1 MPELTK
7 NKITA
12 EDLGVDLLVNAGI
25 KASDPADWKK
35 KAAKYVKGKMLQV
48 VDAEGNEID
57 ATLVIGAVA
66 PSAEE
71 MAEDEEDI
79 DAKMDGDE
87 DLEGKQDDEDNTES
101 VAKMVKGLLK
111 EARRETDAR
120 IKAFGAITTSPRN
133 DDSKKCGFKHFG
145 EYAMAVKDWA
155 TTQTRDERLL
165 APRIMKGPDQ
175 DGIRT
180 KAPSTFGS
188 AGIGADGGFLIP
200 DEFRAAIN
208 EYLFSDQAL
217 LPLTDQVTV
226 SGNTLVIP
234 RDETT
239 PWGSDGVQA
248 NWTGETGT
256 ITQTKPKL
264 GENTIKLNKLAVLV
278 PMTEELVSDSAVGI
292 ESYLNSKVG
301 PKIDFAVSDA
311 IINGDGNGK
320 PLGII
325 NSGALVS
332 TAKVS
337 GQSADTIVTQN
348 ALDMMANLHVLTPG
362 SVRWLHHRT
371 AFPQVASLTLGDQP
385 MFIPAGRIS
394 EAPGGTLLG
403 YGLRDSQTCQIVGDK
418 NDFLAIDF
426 SAYQSVVKAEG
437 VRQDMSIHLYFDS
450 DDLAFRYV
458 FRVGGQPKFTAPIT
472 DNNGSGTSSP
482 FVTLDARA

>member
-12 EDLGVDLLVNAGI
+12 EDLAVEHLLGV
-25 KASDPADWKK
+25 KAKSVDEWKK
-35 KAAKYVKGKMLQV
+35 NAKKLIRAKMLQV

-57 ATLVIGAVA
+57 ATLVINAVA
-66 PSAEE
+66 PTEEE
-71 MAEDEEDI
+71 MADDMEDVEG
-79 DAKMDGDE
+79 KMDGE
-87 DLEGKQDDEDNTES
+87 DDEETKASQKAITAEL
-101 VAKMVKGLLK
+101 VKGILK

-120 IKAFGAITTSPRN
+120 IKSMPVVVGPRN
-133 DDSKKCGFKHFG
+133 DDKQKCGFKHFG
-145 EYAMAVKDWA
+145 EYCTAVKDWA
-155 TTQTRDERLL
+155 LTQTRDERLL
-165 APRIMKGPDQ
+165 APQIMKGPDKE
-175 DGIRT
+175 GIQT
-180 KAPSTFGS
+180 KAPTTFGS

-208 EYLFSDQAL
+208 EYVFGDQAL
-217 LPLTDQVTV
+217 LPLTDVVTV
-226 SGNTLVIP
+226 SGNTLVVP

-256 ITQTKPKL
+256 ISQSKPKL

-320 PLGII
+320 PDGII
-325 NSGALVS
+325 NSGALV
-332 TAKVS
+332 TIAKEAA
-337 GQSADTIVTQN
+337 QTADTIVTAN
-348 ALDMMANLHVLTPG
+348 LLKMMAGLHVLNAG

-371 AFPQVASLTLGDQP
+371 AFPQLATLTLGDQP
-385 MFIPAGRIS
+385 MFIPAGRIA
-394 EAPGGTLLG
+394 ETPGGTLLG
-403 YGLRDSQTCQIVGDK
+403 YGLLGHQACQIVGDL
-418 NDFLAIDF
+418 NDILAIDF
-426 SAYQSVVKAEG
+426 SAYQSVVKGEG
-437 VRQDMSIHLYFDS
+437 VRQDMSIHLYFDT

-482 FVTLDARA
+482 FVTLAART